1 MNHRTP
7 DPFATATQLVA
18 ALDGRSISAR
28 ELADLYIGRIERLDG
43 TINAVVVHD
52 FERARAAADAS
63 DRRRA
68 AGSASRLDGLPMTI
82 KESFNVS
89 GLPTTAGI
97 VAAKGFVS
105 AHDAL
110 VVARA
115 KAAGAVVLGKTNVPV
130 MLSDWQ
136 SANPIYGRTSN
147 PWDRSL
153 TPGGSSGGSAAAI
166 ACGFSALEI
175 GSDIGGSIRVPSAFC
190 GVFGHRP
197 SDSALPRS
205 GQFPAPP
212 TAIHAMLLG
221 VQGPIA
227 RSAADLELALDVLGG
242 PELGETAAWRLDLP
256 APRHD
261 RIDRWRIGVLR
272 TPSWVPVEPAI
283 EAALDRF
290 TADVAAAGARVGDAA
305 PVAEAQWRDM
315 YRLYNRL
322 LGAVIGARMPEPA
335 RAVDIEALER
345 TGEEFALAYVEGLR
359 ATVVQFFG
367 WLIERERLRAAW
379 AALFDAWDVVVA
391 PAMLR
396 LPYPHVAFE
405 GSPVAASANLHID
418 VAGQTIPYGRG
429 TFHPALATLP
439 GLPATAIPVAPD
451 ARGLPIG
458 LQLIGPYLEDRS
470 TIALASQLEREGLA
484 AYRRPPGFD
493 DGAAEQQKRAS

>member
-1 MNHRTP
+1 MSLHAP
-7 DPFATATQLVA
+7 DPFASATQLIA
-18 ALDGRSISAR
+18 ALDVREVGAR
-28 ELADLYIGRIERLDG
+28 ELADLYIERIERLDG
-43 TINAVVVHD
+43 PINAVVVRD

-68 AGSASRLDGLPMTI
+68 EGRAGRLDGLPVTI

-115 KAAGAVVLGKTNVPV
+115 RAAGAVVLGKTNVPV

-136 SANPIYGRTSN
+136 SANPIYGRTAN

-175 GSDIGGSIRVPSAFC
+175 GSDIGGSIRVPSAYC

-205 GQFPAPP
+205 GQFPVPP
-212 TAIHAMLLG
+212 TAIHAMLLT

-227 RSAADLELALDVLGG
+227 RSATDLELALDVLAGA
-242 PELGETAAWRLDLP
+242 ELAEAPAWRIEWP
-256 APRHD
+256 APRQS
-261 RIDRWRIGVLR
+261 RLDRWRVGVLR
-272 TPSWVPVEPAI
+272 TPDWVPVEPAI
-283 EAALDRF
+283 AAALDRF
-290 TADVAAAGARVGDAA
+290 AADVAKTGAHVGDAS
-305 PVAEAQWRDM
+305 PVAEAQWRDA
-315 YRLYNRL
+315 YRLYNQL
-322 LGAVIGARMPEPA
+322 LGAIIGARLTAEA
-335 RAVDIEALER
+335 RAIDIAALER
-345 TGEEFALAYVEGLR
+345 HGDEFALAYVEGLR
-359 ATVVQFFG
+359 ASVAQFFG
-367 WLIERERLRAAW
+367 WLVERERLRAAW
-379 AALFDAWDVVVA
+379 RSLFEAWDVVVA
-391 PAMLR
+391 PAILR
-396 LPYPHVAFE
+396 QPYAHVPFE
-405 GSPVAASANLHID
+405 GSPIAASAGLEIEVD
-418 VAGQTIPYGRG
+418 GRRVPYGRP

-439 GLPATAIPVAPD
+439 GLPATAIPVGAD
-451 ARGLPIG
+451 ARGVPIG

-470 TIALASQLEREGLA
+470 TIALAIQLEREGLA
-484 AYRRPPGFD
+484 RYRTPPGFE
-493 DGAAEQQKRAS
+493 AAPAR

>member
-1 MNHRTP
+1 MSLHPP
-7 DPFATATQLVA
+7 DPFASATQLVA
-18 ALDGRSISAR
+18 ALDARSVSAR
-28 ELADLYIGRIERLDG
+28 DLAELYIGRIERLDG
-43 TINAVVVHD
+43 PVNAVVVRD

-68 AGSASRLDGLPMTI
+68 EGSAGRLEGVPMTI

-89 GLPTTAGI
+89 GLPTTCGI
-97 VAAKGFVS
+97 VAASGFVS

-115 KAAGAVVLGKTNVPV
+115 RAAGAVVLGKTNVPV

-136 SANPIYGRTSN
+136 SANPIYGRTAN

-175 GSDIGGSIRVPSAFC
+175 GSDIGGSIRVPAAYC

-227 RSAADLELALDVLGG
+227 RSAADLELALDVLAGA
-242 PELGETAAWRLDLP
+242 ELAEAPAWRIDWP
-256 APRHD
+256 APRQS
-261 RIDRWRIGVLR
+261 RLDRWRVGVLR
-272 TPSWVPVEPAI
+272 TPDWVPVEPAI

-290 TADVAAAGARVGDAA
+290 AGDIAKTGAHVGDAA
-305 PVAEAQWRDM
+305 PVAEAQWRDA

-322 LGAVIGARMPEPA
+322 LGAVIGARMTPEA
-335 RAVDIEALER
+335 RAVDVEALER
-345 TGEEFALAYVEGLR
+345 HGDEFALAYVEGLR
-359 ATVVQFFG
+359 ASVSQFFG

-379 AALFDAWDVVVA
+379 RSLFEACDVVVA
-391 PAMLR
+391 PVILR
-396 LPYPHVAFE
+396 QPYAHVPFE
-405 GSPVAASANLHID
+405 GSPIAAAAALEID
-418 VAGQTIPYGRG
+418 VAGRKIPYGRP

-439 GLPATAIPVAPD
+439 GLPATAIPVGLD
-451 ARGLPIG
+451 DRGLPVG

-470 TIALASQLEREGLA
+470 TIALAAQLERAGLA
-484 AYRRPPGFD
+484 AFRPPPGFD
-493 DGAAEQQKRAS
+493 EVPGR